1 MSSTK
6 AAKGLAMAARKP
18 TTRKTKPPADTEST
32 DISRI
37 VDENVRLLARTS
49 EVALRAYVEFVKSL
63 ADPKI
68 TQVSAR
74 LVEQV
79 AEGWKTA
86 LIDGA
91 RLLRNAYSSLDAQMK
106 QRQ

>member
-1 MSSTK
+1 
-6 AAKGLAMAARKP
+6 MAARKP
-18 TTRKTKPPADTEST
+18 TRKTKPPADTES
-32 DISRI
+32 IGIGRI
-37 VDENVRLLARTS
+37 VGENVALLARSS
-49 EVALRAYVEFVKSL
+49 EVALQAYLEFVKSL

-68 TQVSAR
+68 AQASAR

-86 LIDGA
+86 LIDSA
-91 RLLRNAYSSLDAQMK
+91 RLLRNAYSSLDAQIK